1 MGERV
6 YGLLGRKLG
15 HSWSVPIHAALGNGA
30 YRLIELEPDQLAPFL
45 RRDDIGGLNVTIPY
59 KRDVMPLCDAID
71 PAAES
76 IGSVNTIVRQP
87 DGRLVGYNTDIDGFR
102 YMARRA
108 GISLAGKKVV
118 ILGGGGASLTAQA
131 AARQEGA
138 AEIIVISRSGP
149 DNYENLSRH
158 ADAQVLVNA
167 TPVGMYPGNG
177 ASPVDLAA
185 FPALEG
191 VLDVVYNPRRTALL
205 LQGAALGIPCSDGLP
220 MLVAQAV
227 VAEERFFDRSIPA
240 SENERILAQLRREM
254 TNIVLIGMPGSG
266 KTTVGTAL
274 AALTGREAI
283 DLDQL
288 IETTAGCSIPEIFAQ
303 EGEAGFRAREAA
315 AAAEAGKRT
324 GVILL
329 TGGGIVKTAANY
341 DALHQNG
348 RIYQLVRDLSLLPT
362 EGRPLSQGADL
373 DAMWRER
380 APLYARFRDAEIDN
394 NGTVEDTAAAIWRDF
409 CAHSGTERPQ
419 HEHAGHPPAGDLRP

>member
-45 RRDDIGGLNVTIPY
+45 RREDIGGLNVTIPY

-71 PAAES
+71 PAAEA

-118 ILGGGGASLTAQA
+118 ILGSGGASLTAQA

-227 VAEERFFDRSIPA
+227 VAEERFFDKSIPA

-341 DALHQNG
+341 DALYQNG

-373 DAMWRER
+373 AAMWRER

-394 NGTVEDTAAAIWRDF
+394 SGTVEDTAAAIWRDF
-409 CAHSGTERPQ
+409 CAHSGS
-419 HEHAGHPPAGDLRP
+419 

>member
-45 RRDDIGGLNVTIPY
+45 RREDIGGLNVTIPY

-71 PAAES
+71 PAAEA

-118 ILGGGGASLTAQA
+118 ILGSGGASLTAQA

-227 VAEERFFDRSIPA
+227 VAEERFFDKSIPA

-341 DALHQNG
+341 DALYQNG

-373 DAMWRER
+373 AAMWRER

-394 NGTVEDTAAAIWRDF
+394 SGTVEDTAAAIWRDF
-409 CAHSGTERPQ
+409 CEHSGT
-419 HEHAGHPPAGDLRP
+419 